1 MPRPAQPQ
9 KDCGAGRRRMAAAL
23 ALLAACA
30 AAAFLP
36 PAEQGA
42 PHQLSLAAHDVAPSI
57 PYPAARSLLQLLGA
71 LASPPRPTPSNPT
84 ASAAAG
90 AALTPAQRSGFGTL
104 SRPAAPAPSVQ
115 NPNPNPGPAA
125 LPPSLGLLQVLQQ
138 ALPRP
143 ATPAPTT
150 TPISRCTELGLGPHV
165 P

>member
-1 MPRPAQPQ
+1 MPRLAQPRNN
-9 KDCGAGRRRMAAAL
+9 CGAGRRRVAAAL

-30 AAAFLP
+30 TAAPLP
-36 PAEQGA
+36 PAERGA
-42 PHQLSLAAHDVAPSI
+42 PHQPGLAAHDLAPDV
-57 PYPAARSLLQLLGA
+57 PHPAARSLLQLLGA
-71 LASPPRPTPSNPT
+71 LASPPRPTPANPT

-90 AALTPAQRSGFGTL
+90 AALTPAQRSGSGTL

-115 NPNPNPGPAA
+115 NPDPNSGPAA
-125 LPPSLGLLQVLQQ
+125 LPPSLGLLQLLQR

-150 TPISRCTELGLGPHV
+150 TPLSRCRELGLGP

>member
-1 MPRPAQPQ
+1 
-9 KDCGAGRRRMAAAL
+9 MAAAL

-30 AAAFLP
+30 AAASLP

-42 PHQLSLAAHDVAPSI
+42 PHQPSLAHDVAPDI

-115 NPNPNPGPAA
+115 NPNPNRGPAA
-125 LPPSLGLLQVLQQ
+125 LPPSLGLLQLLQR

-150 TPISRCTELGLGPHV
+150 TPVSR
-165 P
+165 